1 MQKITCWRHIMLREF
16 EMESN
21 DRDILQKL
29 AETVANIAT
38 DPIHA
43 ENAMLWKEH
52 NDLKKTRPMVLVFP
66 EGAWREMMPGD
77 SVLKCS
83 TTFSRGIEEDLRR
96 RIYYSEHLKDDN
108 PIENIYNVPIC
119 SETTG
124 HGLEEKMTTSSQ
136 ATGADH
142 YETVIHNMDDIE
154 KMRNPEVIID
164 WKESKLRLDFFNDL
178 FGDILDVRQSGSCC
192 FWLAPI
198 DEYAKLRG
206 LDTIYYDMIDCPEL
220 IHEFC
225 RRLVDGHIYAA
236 KEMERQGAL
245 TLNLRNNYAGSGG
258 NCYTDDLPFVGFDGE
273 HVRTEDFWGFA
284 TAQMF
289 SEVSPE
295 MHEEFALVH
304 EKRFLELFGL
314 NCYGCC
320 EPLHNKLDLLI
331 KHIPRLRRI
340 SISPWADIEKSAGI
354 LQDNYIYSWKQNPAI
369 LAGIEFNPEEIRCEI
384 RNFCKKTQGCITEI
398 IMKDTHTI
406 KNEPERICE
415 WVRIAKEVAA
425 EFA

>member
-1 MQKITCWRHIMLREF
+1 MSIEF

-21 DRDILQKL
+21 DREVLQEL
-29 AETVANIAT
+29 AEKVANIAA

-43 ENAMLWKEH
+43 ENATLWKEH

-66 EGAWREMMPGD
+66 EGAWREMMPVD
-77 SVLKCS
+77 SIFKCS
-83 TTFSRGIEEDLRR
+83 TTFAKGIEQDLRT

-124 HGLEEKMTTSSQ
+124 HGLEQKQTISAQ
-136 ATGADH
+136 RTGADH
-142 YETVIHNMDDIE
+142 YETVIHSMDDIE
-154 KMRNPEVIID
+154 KMKNPEVIID
-164 WKESKLRLDFFNDL
+164 WEESTLRLDFFNDL
-178 FGDILDVRQSGSCC
+178 FGDILDVRQSGSCRSW
-192 FWLAPI
+192 FAPI

-236 KEMERQGAL
+236 KEMEKQGAL

-258 NCYTDDLPFVGFDGE
+258 NCYTGDLPFAGFDGE
-273 HVRTEDFWGFA
+273 HVRTKDFWGFA

-295 MHEEFALVH
+295 MHEEFALMH

-320 EPLHNKLDLLI
+320 EPLHNKLDLVI

-340 SISPWADIEKSAGI
+340 SISPWADIEKSAEI
-354 LQDNYIYSWKQNPAI
+354 LQDKYIYSWKPNPAI
-369 LAGIEFNPEEIRCEI
+369 LAGITFKPEEIRCEI
-384 RNFCKKTQGCITEI
+384 RDFCEKTHGCITEI
-398 IMKDTHTI
+398 IMKDTHTVN
-406 KNEPERICE
+406 NEPERMWE
-415 WVRIAKEVAA
+415 WVKIAKEVAA